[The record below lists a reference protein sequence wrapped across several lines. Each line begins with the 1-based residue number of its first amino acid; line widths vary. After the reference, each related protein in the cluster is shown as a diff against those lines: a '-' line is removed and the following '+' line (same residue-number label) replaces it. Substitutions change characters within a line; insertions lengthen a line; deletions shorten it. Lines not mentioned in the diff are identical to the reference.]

1 MVRKVRTDA
10 KEKGTIPF
18 SWTARTLKRRTRV
31 ARSMAPG
38 RSMREA
44 RATVVRLMMPPDANP
59 HGNVH
64 GGVIMKLVDEVAGI
78 VAHRHARR
86 NVVTA
91 RLDRMDFHEPVFV
104 GNALSLDARLAFTGR
119 TSMEVMVDV
128 RAENLD
134 TGEVVHTGTAWL
146 TMIALNERGK
156 PVAVEPIAPES
167 EDEKRLHALA
177 AARYEARRNERGA

>member
-1 MVRKVRTDA
+1 
-10 KEKGTIPF
+10 
-18 SWTARTLKRRTRV
+18 
-31 ARSMAPG
+31 
-38 RSMREA
+38 MRES

-91 RLDRMDFHEPVFV
+91 RLDRMDFLEPVFV
-104 GNALSLDARLAFTGR
+104 GNALTLDARLCYTGR

-156 PVAVEPIAPES
+156 PVPVPPVHPES
-167 EDEKRLHALA
+167 EDEKRIYEVAKG
-177 AARYEARRNERGA
+177 RYEARRKERTA

>member
-1 MVRKVRTDA
+1 M
-10 KEKGTIPF
+10 
-18 SWTARTLKRRTRV
+18 S
-31 ARSMAPG
+31 
-38 RSMREA
+38 EA

-64 GGVIMKLVDEVAGI
+64 GGVIMRVVDEVAGI

-86 NVVTA
+86 NVVKE

-104 GNALSLDARLAFTGR
+104 GNALTLEASLAYTGR
-119 TSMEVMVDV
+119 TSMEVMVDI

-146 TMIALNERGK
+146 TMIALNERGR
-156 PVAVEPIAPES
+156 PVTIPSVEPHTEA
-167 EDEKRLHALA
+167 EKVLFAQGR
-177 AARYEARRNERGA
+177 ARYEARRKERAEGKA

>member
-1 MVRKVRTDA
+1 MR
-10 KEKGTIPF
+10 G
-18 SWTARTLKRRTRV
+18 RRLPH
-31 ARSMAPG
+31 AMQG
-38 RSMREA
+38 RPMRES

-104 GNALSLDARLAFTGR
+104 GNAVTFDARLCYTGR

-156 PVAVEPIAPES
+156 PVPVPPVVAETE
-167 EDEKRLHALA
+167 EEKRLFEV
-177 AARYEARRNERGA
+177 ARGRYDARRKERAA

>member
-1 MVRKVRTDA
+1 MHPLPPR
-10 KEKGTIPF
+10 PM
-18 SWTARTLKRRTRV
+18 S
-31 ARSMAPG
+31 
-38 RSMREA
+38 EA
-44 RATVVRLMMPPDANP
+44 RATLVRLMMPPDANP

-64 GGVIMKLVDEVAGI
+64 GGVIMKAVDEVAGI

-104 GNALSLDARLAFTGR
+104 GNALSLEASLTYTGR
-119 TSMEVMVDV
+119 TSMEVMVDI

-146 TMIALNERGK
+146 TMIAMNDRGR
-156 PVAVEPIAPES
+156 PVPVPPIEPRTAE
-167 EDEKRLHALA
+167 EKALFEQGR
-177 AARYEARRNERGA
+177 ARYEARRKERAA

>member
-1 MVRKVRTDA
+1 MHLPPSR
-10 KEKGTIPF
+10 PM
-18 SWTARTLKRRTRV
+18 S
-31 ARSMAPG
+31 
-38 RSMREA
+38 EA

-64 GGVIMKLVDEVAGI
+64 GGVIMRVVDEVAGI

-91 RLDRMDFHEPVFV
+91 RLDRMDFLEPVFV
-104 GNALSLDARLAFTGR
+104 GNALTLEACLTYTGR
-119 TSMEVMVDV
+119 TSMEVMVDI

-146 TMIALNERGK
+146 TMIALNERGR
-156 PVAVEPIAPES
+156 PVPIPSVEPRSDA
-167 EDEKRLHALA
+167 EKALFA
-177 AARYEARRNERGA
+177 QGRARYEARRKERADGKA

>member
-1 MVRKVRTDA
+1 MGNIRSGA
-10 KEKGTIPF
+10 IM
-18 SWTARTLKRRTRV
+18 ARM
-31 ARSMAPG
+31 SD
-38 RSMREA
+38 A
-44 RATVVRLMMPPDANP
+44 RATIVRLMMPPDANP

-64 GGVIMKLVDEVAGI
+64 GGVIMKFVDEVAGI

-104 GNALSLDARLAFTGR
+104 GNALILDARLAFTGR
-119 TSMEVMVDV
+119 TSMEVMVDI

-146 TMIALNERGK
+146 TMIALNERGR
-156 PVAVEPIAPES
+156 PVAIQPIEPES
-167 EDEKRLHALA
+167 DEERALHEVARQ
-177 AARYEARRNERGA
+177 RYEARQAERKAGKK

>member
-1 MVRKVRTDA
+1 MRAPRLA
-10 KEKGTIPF
+10 P
-18 SWTARTLKRRTRV
+18 
-31 ARSMAPG
+31 SMHPVPP
-38 RSMREA
+38 RPMKEA
-44 RATVVRLMMPPDANP
+44 RATIVRLMMPPDANP

-64 GGVIMKLVDEVAGI
+64 GGVIMKVVDEVAGI

-104 GNALSLDARLAFTGR
+104 GNALNLEACLTYTGR
-119 TSMEVMVDV
+119 TSMEVMVDI

-146 TMIALNERGK
+146 TMIALNERGR
-156 PVAVEPIAPES
+156 PVAVPPLEPHTDAE
-167 EDEKRLHALA
+167 RALFEEGK
-177 AARYEARRNERGA
+177 ARYEARRKERAR

>member
-1 MVRKVRTDA
+1 
-10 KEKGTIPF
+10 
-18 SWTARTLKRRTRV
+18 
-31 ARSMAPG
+31 
-38 RSMREA
+38 
-44 RATVVRLMMPPDANP
+44 
-59 HGNVH
+59 
-64 GGVIMKLVDEVAGI
+64 MKLVDEVAGI

>member
-1 MVRKVRTDA
+1 
-10 KEKGTIPF
+10 
-18 SWTARTLKRRTRV
+18 
-31 ARSMAPG
+31 
-38 RSMREA
+38 MRES
-44 RATVVRLMMPPDANP
+44 RATVVRQMMPPDANP

-64 GGVIMKLVDEVAGI
+64 GGVIMRLVDEVAGI

-91 RLDRMDFHEPVFV
+91 RVDRLDFLEPVFI
-104 GNALSLDARLAFTGR
+104 GNALSLDAHLCYTGR

-156 PVAVEPIAPES
+156 PVPVPPVVPET
-167 EDEKRLHALA
+167 EDEKRLFEVAR
-177 AARYEARRNERGA
+177 ARYEARRKERAG